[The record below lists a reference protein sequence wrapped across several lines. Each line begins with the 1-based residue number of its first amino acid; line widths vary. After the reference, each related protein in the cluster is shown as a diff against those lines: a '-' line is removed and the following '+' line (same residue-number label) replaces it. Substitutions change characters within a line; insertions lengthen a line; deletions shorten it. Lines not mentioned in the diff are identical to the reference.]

1 MAKKLILNNRVI
13 FLNEYKETLKD
24 GLIQI
29 SIDFPVT
36 SEEYHEIATLLYEG
50 EFEVMVPE
58 KNLKFRGRMIE
69 YSTSITN
76 LYISGQAGIY
86 KLSLL
91 EKKD

>member
-1 MAKKLILNNRVI
+1 MAKKLILNNRVLI
-13 FLNEYKETLKD
+13 LKEYKESKKD
-24 GLIQI
+24 GLIHI
-29 SIDFPVT
+29 SVEFQVT

-76 LYISGQAGIY
+76 LYKSGQTGTY
-86 KLSLL
+86 KLSIL
-91 EKKD
+91 ETKD